1 MNFAGFF
8 KSAKDKWK
16 GYTKS
21 RRIALILLFAAA
33 VIGLSYLFINMTTTK
48 YGLLF
53 SNMNT
58 NDANTIVQ
66 KLKDENI
73 PTKVS
78 GNSIYVPKDQVDQL
92 RMEMLSSVTS
102 NGGTNGFELFD
113 SSKFG
118 ITDAEMKIN
127 YQRALEGELERTIK
141 SFTQVEGARVHLVLP
156 DDSTF
161 VKDTE
166 DSTASVTLSLKSGA
180 ELSQNQVKSI
190 VALLC
195 GSVKNLK
202 KENVQVMD
210 NKMNL
215 LTDNLA
221 DNSDAG
227 TSQKNQTVKTT
238 FENKLEDSIKSML
251 EAVYGK
257 DKVKVKIFADLNFDS
272 SEKDIIKFD
281 PEGVIKSQQKSI
293 NGDLSGTD
301 STSSSPV
308 DNNMN
313 NTTGTSTGTSST
325 GSSEEITNYEISKTE
340 EKVIKAPGAINKL
353 STSVVID
360 GNIDANTKNVI
371 NNLVQGAIGFDAT
384 RGDTIFV
391 EGVKFNTDAKDAAA
405 KDLQEINSEKAKEA
419 KLNLYKTY
427 GFTAAS
433 AVLFIIFIVIL
444 LKKFKKSRNKDMERI
459 NQIFNDSLPEAETV
473 ALKPIDLEV
482 TNDNEHLENEIKKYA
497 SKKPDQVIDIVKSWL
512 SEDER

>member
-21 RRIALILLFAAA
+21 RRIALIVLFAGII
-33 VIGLSYLFINMTTTK
+33 IGLSYLFVYMTTTK

-156 DDSTF
+156 DDSAF

-238 FENKLEDSIKSML
+238 FENKLEESIKSML

-257 DKVKVKIFADLNFDS
+257 DKIKVKIFADLNFDS

-281 PEGVIKSQQKSI
+281 PEGVIKSQQKTI

-340 EKVIKAPGAINKL
+340 EKIIKAPGAINKL

-360 GNIDANTKNVI
+360 GDIDANTKNVI
-371 NNLVQGAIGFDAT
+371 NNLVQGAIGFDST

-405 KDLQEINSEKAKEA
+405 KDLEEINSEKAKEA
-419 KLNLYKTY
+419 KLKLYKTY
-427 GFTAAS
+427 GFTS
-433 AVLFIIFIVIL
+433 ACGALFIMLILFL
-444 LKKFKKSRNKDMERI
+444 LKKKKRNKDMEKI
-459 NQIFNDSLPEAETV
+459 NQIFNDTMPEAETIV
-473 ALKPIDLEV
+473 PKPIDFEV
-482 TNDNEHLENEIKKYA
+482 RNDDEHIENEIKKYA